1 MKGAFETEFNNRYIL
16 PTNAYKKPNEDAYK
30 CCDKKCNGNL
40 ILCKGNKKEHYFRH
54 FSGSNCERYKN
65 QCLEQKQNDNEKHEE
80 AKLQLKS
87 WLEQGKNI
95 KINKVCARCKKESF
109 ECCTEPLTINSSFI
123 LEQRSFNGDNPIIY
137 DIAHLQ
143 KNNIIEAFEIYSSHL
158 TNENNRPNNI
168 KWYDIKADEINDISY
183 SIKED
188 KEQIILTNIRFFK
201 CKNCIKIE
209 KKKIKDDIKEEFDLN
224 CKRQKQQEE
233 NERIELIKL
242 EKQRIILEKQ
252 EENERIILKQQEEN
266 KRIRLE
272 KQRIRLEKQ
281 RIILKQE
288 EENERIR
295 LKKQEENYI
304 IKLQELNDKI
314 NNRPKIDFDELKQI
328 KQSKFATSDQY
339 SKYRNYLTCIKITI
353 IKN

>member
-1 MKGAFETEFNNRYIL
+1 MKGGLETEFNNRYIL
-16 PTNAYKKPNEDAYK
+16 PSNAYKKPNEDAYK

-40 ILCKGNKKEHYFRH
+40 ILCKGNKKQHYFRH
-54 FSGSNCERYKN
+54 FAGSNCERYKN
-65 QCLEQKQNDNEKHEE
+65 QCLEQKANDNENHEE

-95 KINKVCARCKKESF
+95 KINKVCGRCKKESF
-109 ECCTEPLTINSSFI
+109 ECYTEPLTINSSFI
-123 LEQRSFNGDNPIIY
+123 LEKRSFNGDNPIIY

-143 KNNIIEAFEIYSSHL
+143 QNNIIEAFEVYSTHL
-158 TNENNRPNNI
+158 TNENNRPKNI
-168 KWYDIKADEINDISY
+168 KWYDIKANEINDISY
-183 SIKED
+183 SFIED
-188 KEQIILTNIRFFK
+188 KEQITLTNIRFFK

-209 KKKIKDDIKEEFDLN
+209 KKKIKDDIKEEFDLT

-233 NERIELIKL
+233 NERI
-242 EKQRIILEKQ
+242 
-252 EENERIILKQQEEN
+252 
-266 KRIRLE
+266 RLE
-272 KQRIRLEKQ
+272 KQRIRLEEYIKTEKVQIEIERLEKLKIIEKQ
-281 RIILKQE
+281 NQYEK
-288 EENERIR
+288 
-295 LKKQEENYI
+295 NYI